1 MVKRS
6 RLRPLTAATRV
17 RIPVES
23 PLPSQYCEGIFF
35 FTKKEWRPVH
45 ISDGIP
51 FAMVLLGSLNGLNVK
66 LRIVIVRSGHCRL
79 GRRIQFSVLDPQNH
93 LRRYPWSLLYSGSF
107 LMSQV
112 TFVASE
118 SAS

>member
-23 PLPSQYCEGIFF
+23 PLPSQYCEGIFLQ
-35 FTKKEWRPVH
+35 KRNVARYIP
-45 ISDGIP
+45 DGIP
-51 FAMVLLGSLNGLNVK
+51 FAMVLLGSLYGLNVK

>member
-35 FTKKEWRPVH
+35 YKKGMPPVY
-45 ISDGIP
+45 IPDGIP

-66 LRIVIVRSGHCRL
+66 LRIVIV
-79 GRRIQFSVLDPQNH
+79 
-93 LRRYPWSLLYSGSF
+93 
-107 LMSQV
+107 
-112 TFVASE
+112 
-118 SAS
+118 